1 MKIRNELGQV
11 MDSLS
16 QRIPL
21 PFTAI
26 EVEALV
32 AQRGLESAMETTFER
47 FILEGDSQILI
58 TELKEDSHSLSNFC
72 HIAKDIQYLA
82 SHFSMLDYSHVHR
95 HCNTVAHLLA
105 RLAISI
111 S

>member
-26 EVEALV
+26 EVEILA
-32 AQRGLESAMETTFER
+32 AQRGLELAMETSFER
-47 FILEGDSQILI
+47 FILEGDSQIII
-58 TELKEDSHSLSNFC
+58 TALKEDSHSLSNFC
-72 HIAKDIQYLA
+72 LIAKDIQYFA
-82 SHFSMLDYSHVHR
+82 SHFSMLDYSYVCR
-95 HCNTVAHLLA
+95 HCNTVAHSLA
-105 RLAISI
+105 RQAISI

>member
-11 MDSLS
+11 MDSQS
-16 QRIPL
+16 QHIPL

-26 EVEALV
+26 EVETLA
-32 AQRGLESAMETTFER
+32 AQRGLELAMETSFER

-58 TELKEDSHSLSNFC
+58 TALNEDSHSLSNFC

-95 HCNTVAHLLA
+95 HCNTVAHSLA